1 MPASPRSWRARAEV
15 KAGDPLSPGPRPHPS
30 TAIRVLGFSL
40 RDRHSGYVFIA
51 PAILLLVA
59 VLAYPALRSLRL
71 SLAHP
76 GPGPGGVTL
85 LQYGELLGSGLFRQV
100 VRNTAL
106 FVVAS
111 VALHVAL
118 GLGIALLL
126 NRPLY
131 GRTAF
136 RVLALLPWVVP
147 DVVAGIIWKWIL
159 NPLYGVL
166 NEGLFRLHVIAAPV
180 EWLTA
185 PTLVLPSVILAN
197 VWRGFPFVMI
207 IFLAGLQSIP
217 AELYEA
223 AAIDG
228 AGTVQRFRHVTLPG
242 LRKIFVVALAL
253 DTIWEVRRFGLI
265 QAMTG
270 GGPGT
275 LSEVLSTQVFK
286 QYFQFFKFEYA
297 SAMAIAMTGLL
308 LVVSLPYVRMIVREE

>member
-1 MPASPRSWRARAEV
+1 MPR
-15 KAGDPLSPGPRPHPS
+15 
-30 TAIRVLGFSL
+30 L
-40 RDRHSGYVFIA
+40 RDRHLGYVFVA
-51 PAILLLVA
+51 PAILLLLV
-59 VLAYPALRSLRL
+59 VLAFPAYHTLRL
-71 SLAHP
+71 SLTP
-76 GPGPGGVTL
+76 RGSQSGVAMV
-85 LQYGELLGSGLFRQV
+85 QYVDLARSELFRQV
-100 VRNTAL
+100 VWTTAA

-111 VALHVAL
+111 VALHIVL
-118 GLGIALLL
+118 GLSMALVL
-126 NRPLY
+126 NRPLW

-136 RVLALLPWVVP
+136 RILALLPWVVP

-166 NEGLFRLHVIAAPV
+166 DDGLMRLGVIPNPL
-180 EWLTA
+180 EWLTN
-185 PTLVLPSVILAN
+185 PHLVLPSMILAN

-217 AELYEA
+217 YELYEA

-228 AGTVQRFRHVTLPG
+228 AGTLQRFRHVTVPG
-242 LRKIFVVALAL
+242 LRRVFIVSLAL
-253 DTIWEVRRFGLI
+253 DTIWETRRFGLI

-275 LSEVLSTQVFK
+275 LTEVLSTQVFK

-308 LVVSLPYVRMIVREE
+308 LLVSLPYVRMIVRQE

>member
-1 MPASPRSWRARAEV
+1 MPASTRSWRARAEV

-30 TAIRVLGFSL
+30 TAIRVPGFKL
-40 RDRHSGYVFIA
+40 RDRHSGYAFIA

-59 VLAYPALRSLRL
+59 VLAYPALHSLRL
-71 SLAHP
+71 SLTL
-76 GPGPGGVTL
+76 PGGAGGITL
-85 LQYGELLGSGLFRQV
+85 FQYGELLGSDLFRQV
-100 VRNTAL
+100 VWNTVL

-111 VALHVAL
+111 VALHLAL

-126 NRPLY
+126 NRPMY

-166 NEGLFRLHVIAAPV
+166 NDGLFRLHLVAAPV

-197 VWRGFPFVMI
+197 VWRGFPLVMI

-270 GGPGT
+270 GGPGM

-297 SAMAIAMTGLL
+297 SAMAVAMTGLL

>member
-1 MPASPRSWRARAEV
+1 M
-15 KAGDPLSPGPRPHPS
+15 
-30 TAIRVLGFSL
+30 
-40 RDRHSGYVFIA
+40 GYLFVA
-51 PAILLLVA
+51 PAILLLIV
-59 VLAYPALRSLRL
+59 VLAYPAFRSLHL
-71 SLAHP
+71 SLTRRAS
-76 GPGPGGVTL
+76 GGVSLGLT
-85 LQYGELLGSGLFRQV
+85 QYVDLIQSDVFRQV
-100 VRNTAL
+100 VGNTAV
-106 FVVAS
+106 FVIAS
-111 VALHVAL
+111 VVLHVVL
-118 GLGIALLL
+118 GLSSALLL
-126 NRPLY
+126 NRPFF

-136 RVLALLPWVVP
+136 RIVALLPWVVP
-147 DVVAGIIWKWIL
+147 DVVTGIIWKWIL

-166 NEGLFRLHVIAAPV
+166 NEGLIRLGAISAPL

-185 PTLVLPSVILAN
+185 PELVLPSVVLAN

-217 AELYEA
+217 HELYEA

-242 LRKIFVVALAL
+242 LRKVLIVALAL

-270 GGPGT
+270 GGPGNLT
-275 LSEVLSTQVFK
+275 EVLSTQVFK

-308 LVVSLPYVRMIVREE
+308 LVLSLPYVRMIARQE